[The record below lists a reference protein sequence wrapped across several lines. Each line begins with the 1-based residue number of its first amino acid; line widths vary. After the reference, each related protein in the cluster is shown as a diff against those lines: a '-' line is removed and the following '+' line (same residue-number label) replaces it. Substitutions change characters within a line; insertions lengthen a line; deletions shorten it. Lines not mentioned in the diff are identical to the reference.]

1 MMQVVTT
8 MSAMKLH
15 DQPLQFDAEQTRQI
29 DRCLLHLADHVA
41 SPLVMLA
48 DVSGR
53 LVLYRG
59 RVTSTQCISL
69 AALAAGSFAAARE
82 IGTFLGM
89 RDSFQQQLLEG
100 RLANLYLL
108 AVGAELLLVVAFTQQ
123 AMLGMVRLYAQDA
136 QRELLAL
143 AQSAM
148 IAREKGMYE
157 TKREVEAGFG
167 EAVRKQL
174 DEMFS

>member
-1 MMQVVTT
+1 
-8 MSAMKLH
+8 MKLH

-29 DRCLLHLADHVA
+29 DRCLLHLADHAA

-48 DVSGR
+48 GDPTSGSADISGR

-59 RVTSTQCISL
+59 RVTTAQCTGL

-82 IGTFLGM
+82 IGTFLGL
-89 RDSFQQQLLEG
+89 RESFQQQLLEG

-108 AVGAELLLVVAFTQQ
+108 AVGTELLLVVAFTQQ

-143 AQSAM
+143 AQAAI
-148 IAREKGMYE
+148 IAREQGVYDVKH
-157 TKREVEAGFG
+157 EVEAGFG
-167 EAVRKQL
+167 DAVRKQL

>member
-1 MMQVVTT
+1 
-8 MSAMKLH
+8 MKLH

-29 DRCLLHLADHVA
+29 DRCLLHLADHAA

-48 DVSGR
+48 DISGR

-59 RVTSTQCISL
+59 RVTTAQCTGL

-82 IGTFLGM
+82 IGTFLGL
-89 RDSFQQQLLEG
+89 RESFQQQLLEG

-108 AVGAELLLVVAFTQQ
+108 TVGTELLLVVAFTQQ

-143 AQSAM
+143 AQAAI
-148 IAREKGMYE
+148 IAREQGVYDVKH
-157 TKREVEAGFG
+157 EVEAGFG
-167 EAVRKQL
+167 DAVRKQL